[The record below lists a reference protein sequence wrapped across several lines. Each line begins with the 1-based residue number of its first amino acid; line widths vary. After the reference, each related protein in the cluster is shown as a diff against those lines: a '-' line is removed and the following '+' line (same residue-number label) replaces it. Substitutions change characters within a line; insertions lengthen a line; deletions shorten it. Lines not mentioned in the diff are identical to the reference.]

1 MCMMDANRLE
11 LVHERVDDIP
21 LIIGLAQQLRMPEI
35 LDRHLGNHGSHQGLR
50 NGWLAVGWLA
60 YILSEGDHRKYGV
73 QEWGNQRATVL
84 ARLLQRPIRAV
95 EFADDRLGGM
105 LTRLSKPKTWQAIES
120 DLWHCSL
127 AVYDLACSSVRVD
140 STTVSGYH
148 MPTPEGVMQYSR
160 HSKDH
165 RPDLAQ
171 LKLIAAA
178 AQPVGHVLAGDV
190 VAGQAAD
197 DPLYLP
203 LIARVQAMLR
213 RSGLLYVGDSKMAA
227 LATRASITAHKDYYL
242 VPLPSTGETG
252 KQIEAWVDA
261 VVSGEQAATLCWDGE
276 RLLGGGYQFERPLR
290 TRRGISVAVHRPPSG
305 ARGPRPCKRMT
316 VGAGSPRPAGRRAH
330 ATLIS
335 LRVLSAAVAGERVEW
350 TERVQVVRSLALARQ
365 QAQSLGKRLA
375 KAEAAL
381 WALTPVPGKG
391 KRQIRE
397 EAALQAAVA
406 SVLEQYGVTGMLD
419 VSWQPQEKTR
429 IRYVGPGRPGAKR
442 PTYQQT
448 QVRYVVTAVERDEAA
463 VEQQRHRLGFRV
475 QATTLPK
482 EKMSLEETVVCY
494 RGGWCLEREFHLLKD
509 RPLGISP
516 LHVWRDDQIIGLT
529 HLLMLA
535 LRLFSLI
542 EMRVRD
548 GLTKEGEHVE
558 GIYEGL
564 PTHKTDRPTAP
575 RILRLF
581 ARAQITLT
589 RVDTGA
595 AKQWHITPLSPI
607 LQKVVAYS
615 GLSPSLYQRLAGNL
629 S

>member
-1 MCMMDANRLE
+1 MDANRLE

-21 LIIGLAQQLRMPEI
+21 LIIGLAQQLRLPGI
-35 LDRHLGNHGSHQGLR
+35 LDRHLGNHGSHQGLS
-50 NGWLAVGWLA
+50 NGRLAVGWLA

-73 QEWGNQRATVL
+73 QEWGNQHATVL
-84 ARLLQRPIRAV
+84 TRLLQQPIRPV

-105 LTRLSKPKTWQAIES
+105 LTRLSKPGTWQAIEN

-127 AVYDLACSSVRVD
+127 AVYDIACTTVRVD

-148 MPTPEGVMQYSR
+148 TPTAEGVMQYSR

-165 RPDLAQ
+165 RPDLVQ

-190 VAGQAAD
+190 VPGQAAD

-203 LIARVQAMLR
+203 LIARVRAMLR
-213 RSGLLYVGDSKMAA
+213 RMGLLYVGDSKMAA
-227 LATRASITAHKDYYL
+227 LATRASIAAHKDYYL
-242 VPLPSTGETG
+242 VPLPLTGETG
-252 KQIEAWVDA
+252 QQIEAWVEA
-261 VVSGEQAATLCWDGE
+261 VVSGEQTVTLCWDGE
-276 RLLGGGYQFERPLR
+276 RLLGGGYEFERPL
-290 TRRGISVAVHRPPSG
+290 SAV
-305 ARGPRPCKRMT
+305 
-316 VGAGSPRPAGRRAH
+316 VGE
-330 ATLIS
+330 
-335 LRVLSAAVAGERVEW
+335 ERVEW

-365 QAQSLGKRLA
+365 QAETLEKRLA
-375 KAEAAL
+375 KAETAL
-381 WALTPVPGKG
+381 WALTPAPGKG
-391 KRQIRE
+391 RRQIRE
-397 EAALQAAVA
+397 EVALQEAVAAVLA
-406 SVLEQYGVTGMLD
+406 QYGVTGLLD
-419 VSWQPQEKTR
+419 VSWQRQEKTR
-429 IRYVGPGRPGAKR
+429 IRYVGPGRPSAKR

-448 QVRYVVTAVERDEAA
+448 QVRYVVTGVRRNETA
-463 VEQQRHRLGFRV
+463 VEQQRHRQGWRV

-482 EKMSLEETVVCY
+482 EKMTLEEAVVCY

-548 GLTKEGEHVE
+548 GLVKEGKHVE

-564 PTHKTDRPTAP
+564 PSHKTDRPTAP
-575 RILRLF
+575 RLLRLF

-589 RVDTGA
+589 RVGVGEA
-595 AKQWHITPLSPI
+595 MQWHVTPLSPI
-607 LQKVVAYS
+607 LRRVVTYS
-615 GLSPSLYQRLAGNL
+615 GLSPQLHQSLTGNL
-629 S
+629 P